1 MPRESIPL
9 VRFGGFS
16 DAEKFYVLSYEGTKS
31 EKKYFEDLRQSKY
44 FNDSGQIETIPL
56 KRPKNA
62 GSNPISIKSLLSQA
76 KKNYNF
82 KPTDEFWLI
91 IDRDDW
97 ETIHKLNISV
107 LVEDCKKEKNFF
119 MAMSN
124 PCFEIWLILHLTPL
138 SSFSED
144 EQRKIFENKK
154 ISDNKNHIDLVLA
167 DCINNGRGYNK
178 IPDPRIFLPKI
189 YDAIENAR
197 NIANTEDDYPSKIG
211 TDVYKLVEKL
221 IKLETDFRY

>member
-9 VRFGGFS
+9 VRLGGFA

-31 EKKYFEDLRQSKY
+31 EKKYFEDLRQSTY

-62 GSNPISIKSLLSQA
+62 GSNPISVRKLLSQA
-76 KKNYNF
+76 KNDYNF
-82 KPTDEFWLI
+82 KSTDEFWLI

-97 ETIHKLNISV
+97 EKIHKLDISA
-107 LVEDCKKEKNFF
+107 LVEGCKKEKNFF
-119 MAMSN
+119 IAMSN

-138 SSFSED
+138 STFSED
-144 EQRKIFENKK
+144 EQRAIFENEK
-154 ISDNKNHIDLVLA
+154 ISAKKNHIDKVLA
-167 DCINNGRGYNK
+167 TCINNGRGYNK
-178 IPDPRIFLPKI
+178 TPDPEFFLPKV
-189 YDAIENAR
+189 YDAIINAR
-197 NIANTEDDYPSKIG
+197 SIANAEEDYPSKIG

-221 IKLETDFRY
+221 IK

>member
-9 VRFGGFS
+9 IRLGGFA

-31 EKKYFEDLRQSKY
+31 EKKYFEDLRQSEY

-62 GSNPISIKSLLSQA
+62 GSNPISVKSLLSQA
-76 KKNYNF
+76 KKDFNF
-82 KPTDEFWLI
+82 KSTDEFWLI

-97 ETIHKLNISV
+97 ETIHLLDISA

-138 SSFSED
+138 STFSED
-144 EQRKIFENKK
+144 EQRAIFENEK
-154 ISDNKNHIDLVLA
+154 ISANKNHIDEVLA
-167 DCINNGRGYNK
+167 TCINNGRGYNK
-178 IPDPRIFLPKI
+178 RPDPRLFLPKV
-189 YDAIENAR
+189 YDAIVNAKR
-197 NIANTEDDYPSKIG
+197 IANTEEDYPSRIG

-221 IKLETDFRY
+221 VK